1 MPASPDL
8 IAHARD
14 LFAGLGPLG
23 TGGMFGG
30 TALYIEED
38 VMFATILGDTI
49 WMKCDP
55 QTAPQFLE
63 AGAEYFTFQRSDGMR
78 EVKSMISL
86 PETGMDDPDEAMIWA
101 NLAIEPARKAAVQ
114 KRAQKARK
122 AAKKAK

>member
-1 MPASPDL
+1 MPASPEL

-14 LFAGLGPLG
+14 LFAGLGTIG

-30 TALYIEED
+30 TALYVEED
-38 VMFATILGDTI
+38 VMFATILNDTI
-49 WMKCDP
+49 WMKCDE
-55 QTAPQFLE
+55 TSAPQFLE
-63 AGAEYFTFQRSDGMR
+63 AGAEFFTYQRANGMR

-86 PETGMDDPDEAMIWA
+86 PEAGMDDPDEAIIWA
-101 NLAIEPARKAAVQ
+101 NLALAPAREAALK